1 MLTLK
6 RQVIFRKE
14 FEEPLLLALPKAPD
28 PSAFSDAAFFHSL
41 GRPRLVVS
49 QRRLDETDHLHAAGG
64 LIVAFEH
71 VRKDDLADRKLLLV
85 FLRAA
90 ARCQR
95 GGNSSVLVFDAANN
109 LSMNLF
115 DEKDNFSAAGYK
127 VSNPRAVHDLLAREN
142 NDRFCMYTT
151 KRSSAAK
158 TAMALKRNMKVGP
171 AT

>member
-1 MLTLK
+1 M
-6 RQVIFRKE
+6 
-14 FEEPLLLALPKAPD
+14 
-28 PSAFSDAAFFHSL
+28 
-41 GRPRLVVS
+41 
-49 QRRLDETDHLHAAGG
+49 DEADHLHAAGG

-109 LSMNLF
+109 LLMNLF

-151 KRSSAAK
+151 KRSSAVK